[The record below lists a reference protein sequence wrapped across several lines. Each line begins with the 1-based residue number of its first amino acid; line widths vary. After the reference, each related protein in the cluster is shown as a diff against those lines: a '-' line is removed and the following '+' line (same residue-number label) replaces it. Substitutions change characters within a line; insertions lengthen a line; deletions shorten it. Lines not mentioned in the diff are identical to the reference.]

1 MKSGSAANGRRSKQS
16 QQHGAVGGDLYNIDD
31 LTVREFFYTVCQNL
45 DSSALFLLN
54 RRTIGPFNVF
64 FTTLDFPREPL

>member
-31 LTVREFFYTVCQNL
+31 LTVREFFLYSMSKPRLQC
-45 DSSALFLLN
+45 ALSLKQKN
-54 RRTIGPFNVF
+54 S
-64 FTTLDFPREPL
+64 